1 MKMLNEKE
9 MNLVNGGRFGN
20 ASSDPEKRAEKIEKL
35 RHEEWL
41 KWVNQEKQQRE
52 HLADIRIRAADDAIK
67 AAMRAQ
73 REALG
78 LA

>member
-1 MKMLNEKE
+1 MNKE
-9 MNLVNGGRFGN
+9 LNLVNGGRFGN
-20 ASSDPEKRAEKIEKL
+20 APSNPEARAKKIEKL

-52 HLADIRIRAADDAIK
+52 QLADIRIRAADDAIK